1 MEVEKEIVYYE
12 VKAKAK
18 GQVLIESDDYNK
30 IRSKLVFL
38 ICEMNKVANI
48 EGKGRDDLT
57 IDILLKAEAVIRKV
71 SVNCSKS
78 IRNLAEGVK
87 NSFLKFRKMLSIYGE
102 NIESV
107 DPQLKNNSELV
118 ENLLNLEQCWEK
130 GKEFLLN
137 DKNFD
142 RLMFFS
148 QLIEILCEKYKDLS
162 ELIDSRDP
170 SIFVSIPGLLI
181 LMCLEDDDHGICK
194 EYNPNMFTDNKE
206 CSKIYSELKID
217 YDDLKS
223 KLDKK
228 YLNPDYRSQANSRIQ
243 SSRQMLNIIS
253 NNSKNSINNNEL
265 DINLNYSINSIKQE
279 DIKVSHLDVK
289 FDLFFLYNFLE
300 QIILFEENFDKD
312 YLEVVPGYKKFYDK
326 PLVIK
331 FMGKIKMLSMN
342 LQREKPSEWNS
353 FFDMAM
359 STIQASNFQKD

>member
-1 MEVEKEIVYYE
+1 M
-12 VKAKAK
+12 
-18 GQVLIESDDYNK
+18 
-30 IRSKLVFL
+30 VFL

-87 NSFLKFRKMLSIYGE
+87 TSFLKFRKMLSIYGE

-137 DKNFD
+137 DNNFD

-162 ELIDSRDP
+162 ELIDTRDP

-194 EYNPNMFTDNKE
+194 EYNPNMFTMNKD
-206 CSKIYSELKID
+206 CCKIYSELKID
-217 YDDLKS
+217 YDELKA

-228 YLNPDYRSQANSRIQ
+228 YLNPEYRSQANSRIQ
-243 SSRQMLNIIS
+243 SSRQILNIIS
-253 NNSKNSINNNEL
+253 NNTKS
-265 DINLNYSINSIKQE
+265 NLNSNDLDLNLSVSISSIKQDE
-279 DIKVSHLDVK
+279 SKYMNQDVK

-300 QIILFEENFDKD
+300 QMILFEENFDKD
-312 YLEVVPGYKKFYDK
+312 YIEVVPGYKKFYDK
-326 PLVIK
+326 QLMNK
-331 FMGKIKMLSMN
+331 FMGKIKTLSMN

-359 STIQASNFQKD
+359 STIQTSSSTKD